1 MQRCLEPP
9 CVFVAAPCCFGW
21 QVWDEGIIA
30 NRITTSFAG
39 DQDSYVTYLLK
50 QIAGPWAANATGV
63 QPLHTLDCPCVLAFF
78 VPSLAASCIDLYDV
92 PTSKASQ
99 RFHPLVADACSHT
112 IALSRVAVVVVVLV
126 VRVCYGRVGFVH
138 HPRLLHLCQ

>member
-1 MQRCLEPP
+1 M
-9 CVFVAAPCCFGW
+9 
-21 QVWDEGIIA
+21 WDAGIIA

-63 QPLHTLDCPCVLAFF
+63 QPLHTLDWFF
-78 VPSLAASCIDLYDV
+78 VPSLAASCIDLSDV
-92 PTSKASQ
+92 PSSKASE
-99 RFHPLVADACSHT
+99 RFDPLVADACPRT

-126 VRVCYGRVGFVH
+126 VRVCYGRVGCVH
-138 HPRLLHLCQ
+138 HPWLLHMCQ